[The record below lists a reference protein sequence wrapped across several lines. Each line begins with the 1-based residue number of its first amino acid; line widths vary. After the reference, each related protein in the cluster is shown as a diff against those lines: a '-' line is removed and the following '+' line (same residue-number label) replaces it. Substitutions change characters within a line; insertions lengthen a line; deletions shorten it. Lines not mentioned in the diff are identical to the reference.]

1 MTVGIVGLGLIG
13 GSFAKSIRAD
23 RPSDRIL
30 VSERSAETL
39 DRAHLLGLYDG
50 LIDRDSIREV
60 DLLLLALY
68 PRAAIAW
75 LKEHAGEISRHTVVV
90 DLAGIKS
97 EICRVGAELSRA
109 HGFRFVGGHPMAGR
123 EISGIEA
130 SRDDLFI
137 GASMILTPDGDAS
150 VDVLSS
156 LKAFFLSLGFSRV
169 VFSSPV
175 EHDRIISYT
184 SQLAHVISNAYI
196 SSPMAEVQRGFSA
209 GSFRDMTRVAE
220 INAEMWSEILVSNR
234 EHLLPEL
241 DRLIGSL
248 SEIRQLVSTGDESGL
263 CALLAKGAQRKRKYG
278 G

>member
-30 VSERSAETL
+30 VSERSAEAL

-169 VFSSPV
+169 VFSSPA

-248 SEIRQLVSTGDESGL
+248 SEIRQVLSTGDEPGL

>member
-150 VDVLSS
+150 VDVLSN

-169 VFSSPV
+169 VFSSPA

-196 SSPMAEVQRGFSA
+196 SSPTAEVQRGFSA

-248 SEIRQLVSTGDESGL
+248 SEIRQVISMGDEPGL
-263 CALLAKGAQRKRKYG
+263 CALLAKGAKRKRKYG

>member
-30 VSERSAETL
+30 VSERSEETL

-50 LIDRDSIREV
+50 RLDGSSIREV

-75 LKEHAGEISRHTVVV
+75 LKEHAEEISPHTVVV
-90 DLAGIKS
+90 DLAGIKR
-97 EICRVGAELSRA
+97 EICRVGGELSRTY
-109 HGFRFVGGHPMAGR
+109 GFRFVGGHPMAGR
-123 EISGIEA
+123 EVWGIEA
-130 SRDDLFI
+130 ARDDLFI

-150 VDVLSS
+150 IELLSE

-169 VFSSPV
+169 VFSAPD
-175 EHDRIISYT
+175 EHDRIIAYT
-184 SQLAHVISNAYI
+184 SQLAHVISSAYI
-196 SSPMAEVQRGFSA
+196 SSPTAEEQRGFSA

-234 EHLLPEL
+234 EPLLTEL
-241 DRLIGSL
+241 DRLLVSL
-248 SEIRQLVSTGDESGL
+248 SELREVISKEDEGRL
-263 CALLAKGAQRKRKYG
+263 RELLSRGARRKREYG

>member
-50 LIDRDSIREV
+50 FVDQDSIREV

-97 EICRVGAELSRA
+97 EICRIGAELSRA

-150 VDVLSS
+150 VDLLSS

-196 SSPMAEVQRGFSA
+196 SSPTAEVQRGFSA

-220 INAEMWSEILVSNR
+220 INAEMWSELLVSNR
-234 EHLLPEL
+234 EHLLPEI

-248 SEIRQLVSTGDESGL
+248 SEIRQVISMGDEPGL

>member
-1 MTVGIVGLGLIG
+1 MTIGIVGLGLIG

-50 LIDRDSIREV
+50 LLDEDSIREV

-150 VDVLSS
+150 VDLLSS

-169 VFSSPV
+169 VFSSPA

-196 SSPMAEVQRGFSA
+196 SSPTAEVQRGFSA

-220 INAEMWSEILVSNR
+220 INAEMWSELLVSNR

-248 SEIRQLVSTGDESGL
+248 SEIREVLSMGDEPGL

>member
-30 VSERSAETL
+30 VSERSEETL

-50 LIDRDSIREV
+50 LVDRDSIREV

-169 VFSSPV
+169 VFSSPA

-248 SEIRQLVSTGDESGL
+248 SEIRQVVAMGDESGL
-263 CALLAKGAQRKRKYG
+263 CALLAKGAQRKREYG